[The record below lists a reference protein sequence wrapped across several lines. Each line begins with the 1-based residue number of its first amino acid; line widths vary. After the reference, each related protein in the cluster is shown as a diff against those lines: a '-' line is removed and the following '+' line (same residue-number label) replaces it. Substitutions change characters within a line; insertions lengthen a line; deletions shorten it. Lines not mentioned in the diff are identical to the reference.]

1 MIAATSL
8 LGVLFAAQSPPSEG
22 ISEALTNERAAAISS
37 LRYEL
42 SFRIPVKKTEPIEG
56 IAKVQFQL
64 RALYDV
70 VLDFE
75 ERSRRRDG

>member
-1 MIAATSL
+1 MTAATSL

-64 RALYDV
+64 QVASPKTPIGDV
-70 VLDFE
+70 MASSHE
-75 ERSRRRDG
+75 